1 MKRYEI
7 GILFG
12 GGGALVGAGLV
23 WLILGNLWG
32 VLVMLAGLGAWIF
45 GYAKMMGGSG
55 FDPDQATINGL
66 KGEGKQQSEVVK
78 MDQPVQG
85 EQDATIWEKIQK

>member
-45 GYAKMMGGSG
+45 GYSKLMGASG
-55 FDPDQATINGL
+55 NSPEQGTYHGL
-66 KGEGKQQSEVVK
+66 NGEGKQQSEVEK
-78 MDQPVQG
+78 MNQPVQG
-85 EQDATIWEKIQK
+85 EQDATIWEKMEK